1 MRRSIIIIILIAISI
16 VGLFLMANMALP
28 TTALSTTALSTT
40 VQPAMVQTSVYQED
54 IKIPVLMFHNIEAN
68 ISSYFDSTEVTPEEF
83 EETLKAIKDYGYTT
97 ISLDQ
102 LNEIYNKGKST
113 IKKPI
118 VITFDDGY
126 LSNYEYAFPMLK
138 RSKMKANI
146 FIVTS
151 NVGKEPGIFP
161 HFTWEQAKEMED
173 SGLIEIHNH
182 TSLHKTADDLSDE
195 EFLKSV
201 REAQIDIEKN
211 LGKRK
216 VKAFAYPEGKYNENL
231 ISELKDEGF
240 KLQFTV
246 DKGQNSLKDK
256 PEKLKRINVSHF
268 EGGKEVIYLLGK
280 HK

>member
-1 MRRSIIIIILIAISI
+1 MKRAIVIIILIAISI
-16 VGLFLMANMALP
+16 TGLFLMANMALHTKVQP
-28 TTALSTTALSTT
+28 TT
-40 VQPAMVQTSVYQED
+40 VQTSVYQED
-54 IKIPVLMFHNIEAN
+54 IKIPILMFHNIEAN
-68 ISSYFDSTEVTPEEF
+68 ISNSFESTEVTPEEF
-83 EETLKAIKDYGYTT
+83 EETLKAIKDNGYTT

-102 LNEIYNKGKST
+102 LNEIYNTGKST

-138 RSKMKANI
+138 KNGMKANI

-151 NVGKEPGIFP
+151 NVGKEPGLFP
-161 HFTWEQAKEMED
+161 HFTWDQAKEMED

-182 TSLHKTADDLSDE
+182 TNLHKTADSLSDE
-195 EFLKSV
+195 EFLESV
-201 REAQIDIEKN
+201 RDAQTDLEKN

-216 VKAFAYPEGKYNENL
+216 VKALAYPEGKYNDFL
-231 ISELKDEGF
+231 ITKLKDEGF

-246 DKGQNSLKDK
+246 DKGLNSLKDK
-256 PEKLKRINVSHF
+256 PDKLKRINVAHF
-268 EGGKEVIYLLGK
+268 EGGKNIIYLINR